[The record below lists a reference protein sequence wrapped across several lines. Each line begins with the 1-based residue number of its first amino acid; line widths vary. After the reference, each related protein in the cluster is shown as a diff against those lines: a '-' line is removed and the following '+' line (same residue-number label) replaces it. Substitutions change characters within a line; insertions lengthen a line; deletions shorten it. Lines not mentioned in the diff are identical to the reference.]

1 MNRRRGS
8 ANLLLVVSGL
18 VFGLVVI
25 LSAANAVSGAQGQ
38 GAGVSDV
45 DPHKA
50 FGSKSA
56 PITMEVFSDF
66 QCPACKQLFKT
77 TNQELMDHYVNTDKV
92 YLVHRDF
99 PLPMHAYS
107 RVAARYARA
116 AAGLGKAEQAEKA
129 LFDNQEKW
137 EQNGDVDSTLSSVF
151 SSSEMTKI
159 RAQAKGTAMDPLI
172 DKDVAQGRLYN
183 VNQTPTTVF
192 HYKGQTYPYAG
203 VMSYDLMKQFLDQLL
218 SQR

>member
-107 RVAARYARA
+107 RVAARAYRA
-116 AAGLGKAEQAEKA
+116 ATRE
-129 LFDNQEKW
+129 
-137 EQNGDVDSTLSSVF
+137 
-151 SSSEMTKI
+151 
-159 RAQAKGTAMDPLI
+159 
-172 DKDVAQGRLYN
+172 
-183 VNQTPTTVF
+183 
-192 HYKGQTYPYAG
+192 
-203 VMSYDLMKQFLDQLL
+203 
-218 SQR
+218 